1 MGQTLNENI
10 KALRI
15 QSGFNQVEFAKIM
28 GVSKQCIS
36 NWENDNIQPS
46 IEMLTRLADFF
57 RVSTDYLLGREN
69 REQLDASGL
78 TPEQKAHIRMI
89 ITDFSQAN
97 NALKQPCN
105 D

>member
-1 MGQTLNENI
+1 
-10 KALRI
+10 
-15 QSGFNQVEFAKIM
+15 
-28 GVSKQCIS
+28 
-36 NWENDNIQPS
+36 
-46 IEMLTRLADFF
+46 MLTRLADFF

-97 NALKQPCN
+97 KERG
-105 D
+105 